1 MCSMLLFIFA
11 QKYLLLKRE
20 PLKSRPYKG
29 PTLHAGVCVCLKKE
43 IIICVIKFIWYGLIG
58 WLTGNVAKICYFI
71 KCIFKL
77 LLQWINLMQLKG
89 RENGTERVPQFCLP
103 EIPMTAHN
111 STCCGCSASKH
122 LMHCSVSRVEV
133 GKIHKVRLK
142 SLDDASCSVSLAQ
155 WCIKAKKKKIKT
167 VTAINRE
174 SKRKSIK

>member
-89 RENGTERVPQFCLP
+89 RENGTERVPHVELILPSRDPHDCSQFNLLWLFCKQTFDALF
-103 EIPMTAHN
+103 
-111 STCCGCSASKH
+111 
-122 LMHCSVSRVEV
+122 SV
-133 GKIHKVRLK
+133 K
-142 SLDDASCSVSLAQ
+142 SGG
-155 WCIKAKKKKIKT
+155 
-167 VTAINRE
+167 RE
-174 SKRKSIK
+174 DSQSETEKPW